1 MEVKNQNIRKS
12 IIKLFNDININMPAD
27 ENPLA
32 FLITKENIEFIRLY
46 INGHKKVIF
55 SDNEIFSTIK
65 DQCLYYKNKYK
76 EMENKKNILDKISK
90 EAKEELQKIHFTADQ
105 HHGHDNIVKFC
116 DRPVSPE
123 EHDNWLIN
131 ETWNKYIGK
140 KDRVYI
146 LGDLS
151 IAKRKKAENFIA
163 KLNGQKYLILGNHDK
178 NINNSNHFVQISQI
192 KDFTYSNFGLN
203 IHIVLCHYPMMSWS
217 RSIHG
222 SWHLYGHVH
231 GRIKHPG
238 LAMDVGIDN
247 KDFDG
252 YRPLNLYEIC
262 EFMSIKQKTL
272 DEFTL

>member
-1 MEVKNQNIRKS
+1 MDINSPKEKNS
-12 IIKLFNDININMPAD
+12 IIKLFKEQGIILPEG

-32 FLITKENIEFIRLY
+32 FLVSTDTKEFIRLY
-46 INGHKKVIF
+46 IDGHKSVIF
-55 SDNEIFSTIK
+55 PGDDKYYQIK
-65 DQCLYYKNKYK
+65 GKILDYKNKYK
-76 EMENKKNILDKISK
+76 EMENKSILEKISPQ
-90 EAKEELQKIHFTADQ
+90 AKEELEKIWFTADQ
-105 HHGHDNIVKFC
+105 HHGHNKIVDFC
-116 DRPVSPE
+116 KRPTTVE
-123 EHDNWLIN
+123 QQDEWLIN

-151 IAKRKKAENFIA
+151 MANRNEAEKFIG

-178 NINNSNHFVQISQI
+178 NIQNSTQFVQITQI
-192 KDFTYSNFGLN
+192 KDFTYSQFGLN

-222 SWHLYGHVH
+222 AWHLYGHVH
-231 GRIKHPG
+231 GRAKHPG

-247 KDFDG
+247 KDFEG

-262 EFMSIKQKTL
+262 EFMSLKEKAKEN
-272 DEFTL
+272 D